1 MPVVI
6 TPPPLGRWSSIWRYA
21 VVLAIAALA
30 WFEVAPWQWD
40 NDRWWFWTD
49 LTLGIVGIGLLP
61 LRRRHPVLVAVVVNA
76 FTFVSWSAG
85 GPATLALVSMATRR
99 RWREIVPVGLFALVA
114 GLTLEAANPVRENQ
128 YAFTIPFIALLIGV
142 TVGWGMYIG
151 SRRELLATLRERAE
165 TAEAEQAARIGQA
178 RTAERS
184 RIAREM
190 HDVLAHR
197 ISLVTMHA
205 GALAYRDDLSP
216 EQVRTTAGIIQDNS
230 HRAMVELREV
240 LGILRD
246 GPGDA
251 DPELPQPS
259 ADDLPA
265 LIAEAQES
273 GMRIESTG
281 DLDLSGIPDLLGRT
295 LYRVVQEGLT
305 NARKHAA
312 NTLVTIRLDGDV
324 AAGIRVEVRNPLQVG
339 EARSGPPVSGL
350 GLVGLAERT
359 ELAGGHLS
367 HHLSRAGEF
376 ILEAWLPWPSTEVTA

>member
-1 MPVVI
+1 MPVA
-6 TPPPLGRWSSIWRYA
+6 TAPPALGRWSSIWRYA
-21 VVLAIAALA
+21 AVLAIAALA
-30 WFEVAPWQWD
+30 WFEVAGWQWD

-49 LTLGIVGIGLLP
+49 LALGVVGIALLP

-99 RWREIVPVGLFALVA
+99 RWREIVPVGLFALIA
-114 GLTLEAANPVRENQ
+114 GLTLEAANPVRHNE

-165 TAEAEQAARIGQA
+165 TAESEQHARVAQA

-205 GALAYRDDLSP
+205 GALAYRDDLTA
-216 EQVRTTAGIIQDNS
+216 EQVRVTAGIIQDNS
-230 HRAMVELREV
+230 HRAMIELREV

-251 DPELPQPS
+251 APELPQPS
-259 ADDLPA
+259 ADDLA
-265 LIAEAQES
+265 DLVAEARQS
-273 GMRIESTG
+273 GMRIESIG
-281 DLDLSGIPDLLGRT
+281 DLDVSGIPDLLGRT

-312 NTLVTIRLDGDV
+312 NTLVTLRVDSDPST
-324 AAGIRVEVRNPLQVG
+324 GIRIEVRNPLQVG
-339 EARSGPPVSGL
+339 EASSGAPVSGL
-350 GLVGLAERT
+350 GLVGLSERT
-359 ELAGGHLS
+359 ELAGGRLS
-367 HHLSRAGEF
+367 HRLSPSGEF
-376 ILEAWLPWPSTEVTA
+376 VLEAWLPWPPTEVDA